1 MTEHDCAELDPRGW
15 VTAKNQQ
22 CQVYVRN
29 AWRDDFISATWKGEC
44 VEGKAEGDGLLVAL
58 WARPNGPDRAL
69 RYKGLMRGGQE
80 RDPGVT
86 TVGPAKE
93 EDAPPQEPASGAGL
107 KVIEG
112 AKEDG

>member
-1 MTEHDCAELDPRGW
+1 MSDENGELDPRGW

-29 AWRDDFISATWKGEC
+29 AWCDDFISATWEGEC
-44 VEGKAEGDGLLVAL
+44 VDGKAEGDGLLVAL
-58 WARPNGPDRAL
+58 WAKPNGPDREM
-69 RYKGLMRGGQE
+69 RYEGLMRGGQE

-93 EDAPPQEPASGAGL
+93 EGAPPQEPAPEAGRDD
-107 KVIEG
+107 K
-112 AKEDG
+112 